1 MHLITW
7 SKRAQNFEIAKN
19 LGRFGLNF
27 GTNDIFCHNFGLTMN
42 FIRIL
47 LICGTHLLDQSR
59 SNPDVTRANDCV
71 ISHDCAISHDNYAIS
86 YSLFL
91 VKKID
96 V

>member
-1 MHLITW
+1 MRYNYLLEVQLCFGNEIYKSLAIKYHLEWGISW
-7 SKRAQNFEIAKN
+7 
-19 LGRFGLNF
+19 
-27 GTNDIFCHNFGLTMN
+27 GTHTSLW
-42 FIRIL
+42 
-47 LICGTHLLDQSR
+47 GTHLLDQSYA
-59 SNPDVTRANDCV
+59 NPDVMWANDCV